1 MSEVNKGGTNAP
13 KLGEQGF
20 QKSKK
25 GKKAPGAVKKTK
37 LKEFGVVVTELN
49 VEERTPAEV
58 AFENF
63 LKTKTLIRETELEIV
78 AKAERESLE
87 AKEIQDN
94 IHNKMEKDTILV
106 EDLLWKAVR
115 ERAVSKYIAQNY
127 IQGDSRSSIGTIRD
141 IVEPVGYVKKGEDE
155 RLLNLSSLERF
166 WIGTIRDIVEPVGYV
181 KKGEDERYPNYEE
194 GHDPIIR
201 GYDGFACG
209 FIKGDDQD
217 RVNGQ
222 SERVQAIYETWVS
235 PLSRGQGLELKAINR
250 AIEAKIDRANASS
263 FDFHVGTFQAIVW
276 EGNGKMAV
284 DLIADGWIGVLP
296 TKEDAGNDD
305 KQRFHLFTKTFKF

>member
-25 GKKAPGAVKKTK
+25 GKKAPGTVKKAK
-37 LKEFGVVVTELN
+37 LKEFGVAVTEPK

-94 IHNKMEKDTILV
+94 IHNKMKKDTILV
-106 EDLLWKAVR
+106 EDLLWKAVG
-115 ERAVSKYIAQNY
+115 ERAVSQYIARGY
-127 IQGDSRSSIGTIRD
+127 IQGDGRASIGTIRD
-141 IVEPVGYVKKGEDE
+141 IVEPVG
-155 RLLNLSSLERF
+155 S
-166 WIGTIRDIVEPVGYV
+166 VEE
-181 KKGEDERYPNYEE
+181 GEDERYPNYEE
-194 GHDPIIR
+194 GHDPIII
-201 GYDGFACG
+201 GYNGFACG

-222 SERVQAIYETWVS
+222 SERVQAIYETWVFPS
-235 PLSRGQGLELKAINR
+235 SRGQGLELKAINR

-276 EGNGKMAV
+276 EENGKMAV
-284 DLIADGWIGVLP
+284 DLIADGWTGILP